1 MVQASKVE
9 TRKQIFKYLSIFLLF
24 LSISVLLS
32 TQAYADGPIDIGGGE
47 GVTGGG
53 EYFDGGYGDWAGGY
67 RACQNMN
74 FEWHVHPLRGGRAFL
89 FLFYEQVVT
98 EWGNM
103 KTEW

>member
-1 MVQASKVE
+1 MIQTSQVE

-67 RACQNMN
+67 RACSNMN
-74 FEWHVHPLRGGRAFL
+74 FEWHVHPSWGGRAFL
-89 FLFYEQVVT
+89 LPVLGSWLWGEGNMET
-98 EWGNM
+98 EW
-103 KTEW
+103 

>member
-1 MVQASKVE
+1 MIQTSQVE

-24 LSISVLLS
+24 LSISILLS

-67 RACQNMN
+67 RTYLEDESGSIVQGVWDIQFIRPHQTSQN
-74 FEWHVHPLRGGRAFL
+74 
-89 FLFYEQVVT
+89 
-98 EWGNM
+98 
-103 KTEW
+103 KTSTNKII

>member
-9 TRKQIFKYLSIFLLF
+9 TRKQILKYLSIFLLF
-24 LSISVLLS
+24 LSLSILLS
-32 TQAYADGPIDIGGGE
+32 IQAYADGPIDIGGGE
-47 GVTGGG
+47 
-53 EYFDGGYGDWAGGY
+53 YFSGGYGDWGGGY